1 LSREGV
7 GAKATVAAAPLLV
20 DASERDVRLL
30 LITKQIKPNLRRR
43 QAPIF
48 ADQHK
53 WRARC
58 DADAK
63 RYRKKLV
70 QYLREF
76 LQFCQ

>member
-1 LSREGV
+1 
-7 GAKATVAAAPLLV
+7 VAAAPLLV

-48 ADQHK
+48 ANQHK
-53 WRARC
+53 SRARSNA
-58 DADAK
+58 DAD
-63 RYRKKLV
+63 RRQKKFV

-76 LQFCQ
+76 LQIRQ